1 MTLAT
6 LSLSLSLS
14 LFLSRH
20 QAKGHWGQL
29 RKRMGDKVKGSAKNR
44 AEGIKHSGWSK
55 RLGTKK
61 KTKMQSHLKS
71 VLGREEEIK
80 GRDLRRIERQINKI
94 KASCLVAL
102 LEDLPFAVLNF
113 FILRVATQLTSTIIT
128 VRMNIS
134 RQFRTRVAIPSITD
148 CSPCTCCKPIRPVA
162 LKVCLALWH
171 VLCCRLCCR
180 TYRQL
185 CSPDFTLRS
194 PAPWA
199 APPSP
204 HLALHRA
211 YC

>member
-1 MTLAT
+1 
-6 LSLSLSLS
+6 
-14 LFLSRH
+14 
-20 QAKGHWGQL
+20 
-29 RKRMGDKVKGSAKNR
+29 MGDKVKGRARNR

-134 RQFRTRVAIPSITD
+134 RQFRTRVAIPRSRIARPARVLQAYTA
-148 CSPCTCCKPIRPVA
+148 CSSKSMPRSVARIVLPPV
-162 LKVCLALWH
+162 LPH
-171 VLCCRLCCR
+171 VQ
-180 TYRQL
+180 TIMF
-185 CSPDFTLRS
+185 P
-194 PAPWA
+194 
-199 APPSP
+199 
-204 HLALHRA
+204 
-211 YC
+211 